1 MMTEERNP
9 EQKKKTVQVKLVRH
23 KWPDEIAAEK
33 ALRRKT
39 ILLVIGAILF
49 FGSAMPAMR

>member
-33 ALRRKT
+33 ALRSYF
-39 ILLVIGAILF
+39 L
-49 FGSAMPAMR
+49 GSAMPAMR